1 MSARFRMRKK
11 EKKIEPHYRHP
22 LFQFTNR
29 VLVFFSLFVVVSIFF
44 YITGS
49 INQFLD
55 SSLLFI
61 LGILQVASVITLVLC
76 VFSFIQVVVFSI
88 YYKELFYL
96 WHLFYIIF
104 SIVVSVIGF
113 IFSGVITVLSAGM

>member
-1 MSARFRMRKK
+1 MRKK

-22 LFQFTNR
+22 LFQLTNR
-29 VLVFFSLFVVVSIFF
+29 ALVFFSLFVVVSIIF

-61 LGILQVASVITLVLC
+61 LRILQVASVITLVLC
-76 VFSFIQVVVFSI
+76 VFSFIQIIVFSI

-104 SIVVSVIGF
+104 SIVVSVVGF